1 MILHTV
7 EGLDIGA
14 DPRNPWRGRRPS
26 TSSGR
31 RIVVIVLGVTLAGAF
46 LGIAGLALAQGTWW
60 HSYPTDQALDGE
72 SRARIAAIRDEVAA
86 SGAAPDAIALLDGS
100 LNETDP
106 SAVRID
112 LVAAQKALAAADDPR
127 LAEALRELR
136 AVIQTIR
143 ASDAVTTTN
152 SYIAPTLEWP

>member
-1 MILHTV
+1 MIEYTLEHVT
-7 EGLDIGA
+7 
-14 DPRNPWRGRRPS
+14 PRSPGRGRHPS

-31 RIVVIVLGVTLAGAF
+31 RIVVIVLGMTLAGAF
-46 LGIAGLALAQGTWW
+46 LAIAGLALAQGTWW
-60 HSYPTDQALDGE
+60 YSYPTDQALDGE

-86 SGAAPDAIALLDGS
+86 SGAAPEALALLDGA

-112 LVAAQKALAAADDPR
+112 LVAAQQALAAADNPR

-136 AVIQTIR
+136 VIIQMVQQSAV
-143 ASDAVTTTN
+143 VTTTTP
-152 SYIAPTLEWP
+152 YVAPTLEWP